1 MEEAQDKIGPSY
13 KTYQPEK
20 SEKLVYD
27 ELYPLYRKLY
37 FAFGEP
43 GKGAFAE
50 VLPALIKVAAERN
63 QETVEAKV

>member
-1 MEEAQDKIGPSY
+1 MARRTRPTSRKNLRR
-13 KTYQPEK
+13 
-20 SEKLVYD
+20 LVYD